1 MKNIEELK
9 KIKNALEVLINESE
23 NTKFEVGKWY
33 KLTED
38 YSGTLKKGEV
48 YQMINFQTDSKSC
61 IILDHV
67 AFGIEGRNYL
77 APYKDML
84 IEATPKEVE
93 EALIKEAEK
102 RGLKEGT
109 IINNSML
116 NDCSNTSCKAEN
128 NEYKFIEDELYSN
141 CLLLDGFVIFLNG
154 KWAEIVKTKTIDEIA
169 RDLSALSEYG
179 IINYMSSTEN
189 KQTIIETLNN
199 L

>member
-9 KIKNALEVLINESE
+9 KIKDALEVLINESE
-23 NTKFEVGKWY
+23 KPKFEVGKWY
-33 KLTED
+33 VLNCD
-38 YSGTLKKGEV
+38 YCFLVNISEIKGNNIYGYGFNYYGSINDYIENPKNNWVNIENLKS
-48 YQMINFQTDSKSC
+48 YH
-61 IILDHV
+61 L
-67 AFGIEGRNYL
+67 
-77 APYKDML
+77 
-84 IEATPKEVE
+84 ATPKEVE